1 MSAADARSTASAL
14 LPAKKVELG
23 LNPPGGARTGA
34 ACAKPVE
41 TTLSFMNTNAALNC
55 PSCSAAI
62 PFADVNVAKD
72 IALCRACGATT
83 SFSGLQGAGELKD
96 VNLDV
101 PPKHVRDVHDGQSDL
116 VLTYRRRSPIFLFL
130 IPFTALWSGG
140 SVGMIYVR
148 PLLQGKPF
156 EVGEALFGIPFLIG
170 TVVLLTVVTYLFFGR
185 WVIRVTGNEG
195 TVFNGVGSL
204 GWTRRFTID
213 RSSTVTLAACG
224 ASVNDQPVPCIRIHT
239 GDEKLSFGAFIKED
253 SKLYIAARL
262 QHYAKTK

>member
-1 MSAADARSTASAL
+1 M
-14 LPAKKVELG
+14 K
-23 LNPPGGARTGA
+23 
-34 ACAKPVE
+34 
-41 TTLSFMNTNAALNC
+41 TNAALTC
-55 PSCSAAI
+55 PSCSATV
-62 PFADVNVAKD
+62 PLADVNVAKD
-72 IALCRACGATT
+72 LALCRACGATT

-116 VLTYRRRSPIFLFL
+116 VLTYRRRSPILFFL

-140 SVGMIYVR
+140 SVGMIYLR

-170 TVVLLTVVTYLFFGR
+170 TVVLLTFITYLFFGR

-195 TVFNGVGSL
+195 SVFNGVGSL

-224 ASVNDQPVPCIRIHT
+224 ASANNQPVPCIRVDT
-239 GDEKLSFGAFIKED
+239 GAASLSFGAFIKED
-253 SKLYIAARL
+253 SKLFIAARL
-262 QHYAKTK
+262 QHYARAK